1 MSTKSLSDIP
11 KFFETTDEHGQVTV
25 KLNPAWQ
32 KHIQNVRYKFFL
44 KESGIPIDYWD
55 IDFDSFPWE
64 KSKDSVNKCMK
75 FSAEMTE
82 EKFSHISL
90 YLHGINSS
98 GKTSVQCAIG
108 KAAIRHGLKVSF
120 VLAGALT
127 DLFFKVKGFKAE
139 DEAKI
144 AFDKIQGSNI
154 ILIDDAFDKNKSTLW
169 SGDNKGMI
177 IGYWDS
183 FLRDMLSKGTR
194 FVITSNFTMAEV
206 GASYGISM
214 KELLERNFI
223 QLPFQD
229 QVKFIRK
236 NRLERVFEE
245 R

>member
-1 MSTKSLSDIP
+1 MSTKSQSEIP
-11 KFFETTDEHGQVTV
+11 KFFETVDKNGQITV
-25 KLNPAWQ
+25 QLNPAWQ
-32 KHIQNVRYKFFL
+32 KHIQNIRYDYYL

-64 KSKDSVNKCMK
+64 KSKESVSKCIK
-75 FSAEMTE
+75 FSKEMTE

-90 YLHGINSS
+90 FLYGTNSS

-120 VLAGALT
+120 VLAGILT
-127 DLFFKVKGFKAE
+127 DLFFKVKGFKVE
-139 DEAKI
+139 DEAK
-144 AFDKIQGSNI
+144 ATLDKIQNSNL

-169 SGDNKGMI
+169 SGENRGII

-183 FLRDMLSKGTR
+183 FLRDMISRGTR
-194 FVITSNFTMAEV
+194 FVITSNFSIAEV
-206 GASYGISM
+206 GTSYGVSI
-214 KELLERNFI
+214 KELLERNFV
-223 QLPFQD
+223 QLYFQD